1 MGMNYTLTEIL
12 SAYKDCGISYQQA
25 MSMITGNPPNGLGYP
40 TQTAMDY
47 LNSTQRNC
55 GNNRPDL
62 DPTRPD
68 AAAAAADDSLNR
80 QYPSIPDNFYGF
92 LLLLGGLR

>member
-1 MGMNYTLTEIL
+1 
-12 SAYKDCGISYQQA
+12 
-25 MSMITGNPPNGLGYP
+25 MITGNPPNGLGYP

-68 AAAAAADDSLNR
+68 QAEASAYETHDTTLNR

>member
-1 MGMNYTLTEIL
+1 MNYTLTEIL
-12 SAYKDCGISYQQA
+12 AAYKDCGISYAQA
-25 MSMITGNPPNGLGYP
+25 MSMITSNPPNGLGYP
-40 TQTAMDY
+40 WQTAADY
-47 LNSTQRNC
+47 LNSTERNC

-62 DPTRPD
+62 DPTRPNNAQASAIPSD
-68 AAAAAADDSLNR
+68 KP

>member
-1 MGMNYTLTEIL
+1 
-12 SAYKDCGISYQQA
+12 
-25 MSMITGNPPNGLGYP
+25 MITGNPPNGLGYP
-40 TQTAMDY
+40 WQTAADY

-55 GNNRPDL
+55 GTFKPENGSSEPEGSQASQIISSN
-62 DPTRPD
+62 
-68 AAAAAADDSLNR
+68 S

>member
-1 MGMNYTLTEIL
+1 MTYTLSEIL
-12 SAYKDCGISYQQA
+12 AAYKDCGINYAQA
-25 MSMITGNPPNGLGYP
+25 MNLITSNPPVGLGYP

-47 LNSTQRNC
+47 LNNEQRNC
-55 GNNRPDL
+55 GSGTKP
-62 DPTRPD
+62 DPTKPD
-68 AAAAAADDSLNR
+68 IPAAAADDSLNR